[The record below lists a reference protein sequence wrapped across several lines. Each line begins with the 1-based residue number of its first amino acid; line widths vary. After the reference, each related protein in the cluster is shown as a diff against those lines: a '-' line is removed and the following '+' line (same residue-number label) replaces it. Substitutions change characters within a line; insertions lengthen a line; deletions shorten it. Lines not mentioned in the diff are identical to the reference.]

1 MSFISSWPGEP
12 GHPVLANTS
21 PDRALPVR
29 GRSRSKRC
37 LLELN
42 LGASLL
48 ELGLE
53 LVGFFLVDAFLDG
66 LRRAFDEVL
75 GFLEAETGD
84 GTDFLN
90 DFDLLV
96 AGGSENNREL
106 GLLFS
111 RSSSSAATGRTGYRN
126 GGSGGHAPL
135 LFQELREFGSLEH
148 GEARE
153 VVDDF
158 L

>member
-37 LLELN
+37 LLELD

-53 LVGFFLVDAFLDG
+53 LVGFFLVDAFLDR

-84 GTDFLN
+84 GADFLD
-90 DFDLLV
+90 DFDLLL
-96 AGGSENNREL
+96 AGGGQNDREL
-106 GLLFS
+106 GLLFN
-111 RSSSSAATGRTGYRN
+111 RSGGSATTTRTGNRD
-126 GGSGGHAPL
+126 GGSGGDAPL
-135 LFQELREFGSLEH
+135 FFEHLGEVGGFEH

-153 VVDDF
+153 VVNN
-158 L
+158 LL